1 MNIKSSEEKSAIKL
15 SLASPCLSDQGLK
28 PVYKVL
34 KQNIY
39 FLGERSVCV
48 EQQIDD
54 KTKKVEVIL
63 SSYHSAI
70 EFR

>member
-1 MNIKSSEEKSAIKL
+1 MNSKSSEEKSEIKL
-15 SLASPCLSDQGLK
+15 SLAQGRASEK
-28 PVYKVL
+28 R
-34 KQNIY
+34 IWI
-39 FLGERSVCV
+39 FCFSGERSVCV

>member
-1 MNIKSSEEKSAIKL
+1 MNSKSSEEKSEIKL
-15 SLASPCLSDQGLK
+15 SLAHAVSARASEK
-28 PVYKVL
+28 R
-34 KQNIY
+34 IWIFY
-39 FLGERSVCV
+39 FSGERSVCV

>member
-1 MNIKSSEEKSAIKL
+1 MINCMILLQCCSAL
-15 SLASPCLSDQGLK
+15 R
-28 PVYKVL
+28 YYEKVL
-34 KQNIY
+34 NEVFCIP
-39 FLGERSVCV
+39 GERSVCV

-63 SSYHSAI
+63 SSYHSAV